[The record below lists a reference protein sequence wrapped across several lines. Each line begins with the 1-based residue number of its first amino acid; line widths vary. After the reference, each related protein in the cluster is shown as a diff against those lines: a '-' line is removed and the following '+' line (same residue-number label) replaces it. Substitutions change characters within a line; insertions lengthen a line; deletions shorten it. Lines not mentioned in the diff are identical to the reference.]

1 MLTTRIPSLE
11 NGDRMNRFEFEK
23 RYAQMSENKKVEL
36 INGVVY
42 MAAALRYKGHG
53 FPHSL
58 IIGWLA
64 TYIAQTPGVELAD
77 NTTVRLDID
86 NEPQPDALLRI
97 KSELG
102 GQSRINDD
110 DYIEGAP
117 ELIVEI
123 SGSTVSYDLHDKLN
137 VYRRHGVKEY
147 IVWRVY
153 DQEIDWFYLEQGEY
167 QKFVP
172 DNLGLIE
179 SREFPGLVLSVNALL
194 GENLAEVLAEL
205 GKSLKSE
212 NHQNFVEK
220 LHQKN
225 QYLSET

>member
-1 MLTTRIPSLE
+1 MLTKRIPILE

-23 RYAQMSENKKVEL
+23 RYEQISENKKVEL

-42 MAAALRYKGHG
+42 ITDAGRYKGHG
-53 FPHSL
+53 LPRSL
-58 IIGWLA
+58 IIGWLGL
-64 TYIAQTPGVELAD
+64 YISQTTGVELAD

-102 GQSRINDD
+102 GRSRISDD

-153 DQEIDWFYLEQGEY
+153 DQEIDWFYLDQGEY
-167 QKFVP
+167 KKLEP
-172 DNLGLIE
+172 DNLGLIA

-194 GENLAEVLAEL
+194 EENLAEVLGEL
-205 GKSLKSE
+205 GKNLKSE
-212 NHQNFVEK
+212 NHQSFIEK
-220 LHQKN
+220 LHQI
-225 QYLSET
+225 S

>member
-1 MLTTRIPSLE
+1 MKSLTIPPLE
-11 NGDRMNRFEFEK
+11 NGDKLTRFEFEK
-23 RYAQMSENKKVEL
+23 RYELMKPQKKVEL

-58 IIGWLA
+58 IITWLGLYVA
-64 TYIAQTPGVELAD
+64 NTPGVELGD
-77 NTTVRLDID
+77 NTTIILDID

-102 GQSRINDD
+102 GQSRINEN

-123 SGSTVSYDLHDKLN
+123 AGSSVSYDLHDKLN

-153 DQEIDWFYLEQGEY
+153 DQKIDWFYLEEGKY
-167 QKFVP
+167 L
-172 DNLGLIE
+172 NLETDSWGLIE
-179 SREFPGLVLSVNALL
+179 SKIFPGLVLAVNDLL
-194 GENLAEVLAEL
+194 EHNLASVLSEL
-205 GKSLKSE
+205 QKNIKSE
-212 NHQNFVEK
+212 QHENFIKK
-220 LHQKN
+220 LHK
-225 QYLSET
+225 SEIK

>member
-1 MLTTRIPSLE
+1 MLTTRTPILE

-42 MAAALRYKGHG
+42 MPAALRYKGHG

-58 IIGWLA
+58 IITWLGL
-64 TYIAQTPGVELAD
+64 YVAQTPGVEFAG
-77 NTTVRLDID
+77 NTTVRLDSD

-102 GQSRINDD
+102 GQSRISND

-153 DQEIDWFYLEQGEY
+153 DQQIDWFYLDQGEY
-167 QKFVP
+167 KKLAP
-172 DNLGLIE
+172 DNLGLIA
-179 SREFPGLVLSVNALL
+179 SQEFPGLVLSVNALL
-194 GENLAEVLAEL
+194 TENLAEVLAEL
-205 GKSLKSE
+205 GKNLQSP
-212 NHQNFVEK
+212 NHQSFLEK

-225 QYLSET
+225 I

>member
-1 MLTTRIPSLE
+1 MLTKRIPILE

-23 RYAQMSENKKVEL
+23 RYEQISEDKKVEL

-58 IIGWLA
+58 IITWLGL
-64 TYIAQTPGVELAD
+64 YVSQTPGVELAD

-102 GQSRINDD
+102 GQSRISDD

-153 DQEIDWFYLEQGEY
+153 DQEIDWFYLDQGEY
-167 QKFVP
+167 KKLEP

-194 GENLAEVLAEL
+194 EENLAEVLAEL
-205 GKSLKSE
+205 GKYLKSSSHE
-212 NHQNFVEK
+212 NFIET
-220 LHQKN
+220 LHQR
-225 QYLSET
+225 